1 MNSSGRTVT
10 VREATTA
17 KKKKAQLHLKKKKK
31 QKGKKVKYRP
41 NFSVSAARRNKTK

>member
-17 KKKKAQLHLKKKKK
+17 KKKKSTTTPQKKKK

-41 NFSVSAARRNKTK
+41 NFSVPAARRNKTK